1 VQIDATFAIHVR
13 TLCRRDSLAPEIFAR
28 LLQSKPQDYELHR
41 PPWLH
46 PLLRLADDLNEL
58 RVRMTR
64 YTKSQE
70 PSGAQSGALSHSF
83 ECVMGVLPVP
93 SARITKMSALPSTP
107 LVAWTIH
114 LPSGE

>member
-13 TLCRRDSLAPEIFAR
+13 TLCRRHSLAPEIFAR
-28 LLQSKPQDYELHR
+28 LLQSEPQDYELHR

-70 PSGAQSGALSHSF
+70 PSGPQSGALSHSF
-83 ECVMGVLPVP
+83 ECVTGVLPVP